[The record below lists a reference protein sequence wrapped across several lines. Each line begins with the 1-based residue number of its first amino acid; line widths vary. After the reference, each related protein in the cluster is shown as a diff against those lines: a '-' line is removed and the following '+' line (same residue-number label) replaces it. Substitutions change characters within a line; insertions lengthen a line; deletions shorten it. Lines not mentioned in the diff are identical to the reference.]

1 MNLKKMSAV
10 LALLRINQYT
20 KNFFVFAP
28 IIFSGNFSNVLLFPK
43 IFLAFLFFCLT
54 SSFVYVINDLVDLQS
69 DKSHPSKSKIRPL
82 ANGSLQIR
90 DAYVVLFVLLM
101 LIPFSI
107 LLNFNFFIIII
118 SYISLNIFY
127 TLKLKHEP
135 IFDIFSIAISFV
147 LRVISGSFVAGLPIS
162 SWMCVTTLCLALFL
176 ACIKR
181 RQELILNNS
190 KSRVVLNKYS
200 LSLIEKY
207 ADISMLGALIFYSFF
222 ALNERRQ
229 LVVTIPF
236 VLFGLFRYWYLI
248 YQKDEGES
256 PAVIVFKDKPL
267 FFAVVFWIISCI
279 LVIQ

>member
-1 MNLKKMSAV
+1 MNIKKILAV
-10 LALLRINQYT
+10 FALLRISQYT

-28 IIFSGNFSNVLLFPK
+28 IIFSGNFSNILSFPK

-54 SSFVYVINDLVDLQS
+54 SSFVYIINDLYDLKS
-69 DKSHPSKSKIRPL
+69 DKSHPTKSITRPL

-90 DAYVVLFVLLM
+90 DAHVILFVLFL
-101 LIPFSI
+101 LIPLSI
-107 LLNFNFFIIII
+107 LINLDFFIIII

-127 TLKLKHEP
+127 TLKLKYEP
-135 IFDIFSIAISFV
+135 ILDIFSIAISFV
-147 LRVISGSFVAGLPIS
+147 LRVISGSFAASLPIS

-190 KSRVVLNKYS
+190 KSRIVLNKYS
-200 LSLIEKY
+200 LPLIEKY

-222 ALNERRQ
+222 ALSERQQ

-248 YQKDEGES
+248 EQKNEGES
-256 PAVIVFKDKPL
+256 PAEIVFKDKPL
-267 FFAVVFWIISCI
+267 FFAVVFWIISCV
-279 LVIQ
+279 LVI

>member
-1 MNLKKMSAV
+1 MNIKKILAV
-10 LALLRINQYT
+10 LALLRITQYT

-28 IIFSGNFSNVLLFPK
+28 IIFSGNFSNILLFPK

-54 SSFVYVINDLVDLQS
+54 SSFVYIINDLYDLKS
-69 DKSHPSKSKIRPL
+69 DKSHPTKSKTRPL

-90 DAYVVLFVLLM
+90 DAHVILFVLFL

-107 LLNFNFFIIII
+107 LINLDFFIIII

-135 IFDIFSIAISFV
+135 ILDIFSIAISFV
-147 LRVISGSFVAGLPIS
+147 LRVISGSFAASLPIS

-190 KSRVVLNKYS
+190 KSRIVLNKYS
-200 LSLIEKY
+200 LPLIEKY

-222 ALNERRQ
+222 ALSERQQ

-248 YQKDEGES
+248 EQKNEGES
-256 PAVIVFKDKPL
+256 PAEIAFRDKPL
-267 FFAVVFWIISCI
+267 FFAVVFWIISCV
-279 LVIQ
+279 LVI